1 MTETRKSHLYPTAD
15 QDKGHHGGR
24 HGAARAK
31 RRAGVL
37 AAAAT
42 VYRGEFERDFGPDLD
57 EPLDVTES
65 GHEF

>member
-1 MTETRKSHLYPTAD
+1 MTETRKSRLYTKAE
-15 QDKGHHGGR
+15 QDKGR
-24 HGAARAK
+24 HETARAK

-42 VYRGEFERDFGPDLD
+42 VYREEFGRDFGPDLD

>member
-1 MTETRKSHLYPTAD
+1 MTETRKSRPYPKSD
-15 QDKGHHGGR
+15 SNKGR
-24 HGAARAK
+24 HDAGRAK
-31 RRAGVL
+31 HRAGVL

-42 VYRGEFERDFGPDLD
+42 VYRGEFERDIGPDLD

>member
-1 MTETRKSHLYPTAD
+1 MAEMRKRPYPKAEWDKRHLV
-15 QDKGHHGGR
+15 
-24 HGAARAK
+24 AARAA

-42 VYRGEFERDFGPDLD
+42 IYRDEFARDFGPDPD

>member
-1 MTETRKSHLYPTAD
+1 MTEARKSRLYSKVG
-15 QDKGHHGGR
+15 QDKGCHD
-24 HGAARAK
+24 AARAK

-37 AAAAT
+37 ASAAT
-42 VYRGEFERDFGPDLD
+42 AYRAEFERDFGPDLD

>member
-1 MTETRKSHLYPTAD
+1 MTETQKSRLSPNAVR
-15 QDKGHHGGR
+15 DKGR
-24 HGAARAK
+24 HEAARAK
-31 RRAGVL
+31 RRAGIL

-42 VYRGEFERDFGPDLD
+42 VYREEFTRDIGPDLD

>member
-1 MTETRKSHLYPTAD
+1 MTETRKSRLYPKAD
-15 QDKGHHGGR
+15 WDKGR
-24 HGAARAK
+24 HEAARAM

-42 VYRGEFERDFGPDLD
+42 VYREEFERDFGPDLD

>member
-1 MTETRKSHLYPTAD
+1 MTETRKSHIYPKAD
-15 QDKGHHGGR
+15 QDKGR

>member
-1 MTETRKSHLYPTAD
+1 MTETRKSRLYPKAE
-15 QDKGHHGGR
+15 QEKGR
-24 HGAARAK
+24 HEAARAK

-42 VYRGEFERDFGPDLD
+42 VYREEFDRDFGPDLD

>member
-1 MTETRKSHLYPTAD
+1 MTETRKNRLYPKMD
-15 QDKGHHGGR
+15 SDKGR
-24 HGAARAK
+24 LEAARAK

-37 AAAAT
+37 AAAAA
-42 VYRGEFERDFGPDLD
+42 VYREEFARDFGPDLD

>member
-1 MTETRKSHLYPTAD
+1 MTETRKSRLYPKGD
-15 QDKGHHGGR
+15 SDKGR
-24 HGAARAK
+24 HEAARAK
-31 RRAGVL
+31 HRAGIL

>member
-1 MTETRKSHLYPTAD
+1 MTEARKSRLYPKAD
-15 QDKGHHGGR
+15 SNKGR
-24 HGAARAK
+24 HEAARAT
-31 RRAGVL
+31 RRAGIL

-42 VYRGEFERDFGPDLD
+42 VYRGEFERDFGPDPD

>member
-1 MTETRKSHLYPTAD
+1 MTETRKSRPYPKAD
-15 QDKGHHGGR
+15 SDKGR
-24 HGAARAK
+24 HEPARAK

-42 VYRGEFERDFGPDLD
+42 VYRGEFERDFGPNPD

>member
-1 MTETRKSHLYPTAD
+1 MTETRKNHLHLPAYK
-15 QDKGHHGGR
+15 DKGH

-37 AAAAT
+37 AEASTA
-42 VYRGEFERDFGPDLD
+42 YRGEFDRDFGPDLD